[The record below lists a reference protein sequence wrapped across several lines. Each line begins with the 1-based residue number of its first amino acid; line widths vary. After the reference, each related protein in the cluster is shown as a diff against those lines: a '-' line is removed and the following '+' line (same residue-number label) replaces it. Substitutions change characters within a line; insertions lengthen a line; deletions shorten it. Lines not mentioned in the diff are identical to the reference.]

1 VRLPIIMW
9 AALLLGLVGCTGA
22 VEHASTPTPSG
33 ATTRVS
39 QSPSPDG
46 QFAAALQA
54 ALQEGK
60 ALRGLSETDAKVRA
74 TTTGFVFRIVKRDGH
89 ALPVFNDLVP
99 MRIDVVVDHG
109 VVVTATAG

>member
-1 VRLPIIMW
+1 MRRPIIMW
-9 AALLLGLVGCTGA
+9 AALLLGLVGCTGT
-22 VEHASTPTPSG
+22 VEHASAPTPSSA
-33 ATTRVS
+33 ATRLS

-46 QFAAALQA
+46 QFAAALQT

-60 ALRGLSETDAKVRA
+60 ALTGLSETDAKLRA
-74 TTTGFVFRIVKRDGH
+74 TTAGFVFRVVKRDGH
-89 ALPVFNDLVP
+89 ALPGLDNLVP